1 MPGPLTLIQP
11 CHRWLKRRLP
21 LSVIALL
28 PLLLAAGPV
37 ALEATPS
44 RVSRVATATVQ
55 IIRLE
60 PVSVQIDSKEA
71 KSADRQYRRRDTMPL
86 VEFF

>member
-1 MPGPLTLIQP
+1 
-11 CHRWLKRRLP
+11 

-37 ALEATPS
+37 APEATPP
-44 RVSRVATATVQ
+44 RVSRVATATVN

-71 KSADRQYRRRDTMPL
+71 KSADRQYRRRDALPL

>member
-1 MPGPLTLIQP
+1 
-11 CHRWLKRRLP
+11 
-21 LSVIALL
+21 VIALL

-37 ALEATPS
+37 ASEAPPS
-44 RVSRVATATVQ
+44 RISRVATATVQ

-60 PVSVQIDSKEA
+60 PVSVQLDSMEA

>member
-1 MPGPLTLIQP
+1 LI
-11 CHRWLKRRLP
+11 
-21 LSVIALL
+21 VIALL
-28 PLLLAAGPV
+28 PLLLAATPV
-37 ALEATPS
+37 VPEAMPS

-60 PVSVQIDSKEA
+60 SVSAQVEPKEA
-71 KSADRQYRRRDTMPL
+71 KPADRQYRQRDDMPL